1 MNTPES
7 ENPNNEI
14 VTSDEFLSSNA
25 QFFAQTLSPVSDIL
39 QNAGSMTIVCEETER
54 TVVVG
59 LRETDDDEGD
69 MDVNCV
75 LLKPHQRSIR
85 DCINIVFSEDKAS
98 I

>member
-1 MNTPES
+1 MTTPES
-7 ENPNNEI
+7 ENSNKEI
-14 VTSDEFLSSNA
+14 ATSDEFLSSNA
-25 QFFAQTLSPVSDIL
+25 QFFAQTLSPVSEIL
-39 QNAGSMTIVCEETER
+39 QNAGPMTIVSEEAQN

-59 LRETDDDEGD
+59 LRKVDGDDGD

-85 DCINIVFSEDKAS
+85 DCINIVFSEDKAP